1 MLFKNISRLL
11 PALGLVAS
19 LFMPMAASAEDVAG
33 VLQKDPAAAAL
44 LPDSIKASGILKL
57 GTDAHYPP
65 CEYFAEDNV
74 TMLGFGP
81 ELWRAM
87 GMKLG
92 VEVKAE
98 SVDFA
103 GLIPGILSGRF
114 DTAIECITDTAE
126 RQQQVTFVDYSYD
139 YGNAVYYMA
148 SNAVIK
154 EKDFE
159 TLCGLKTAGQS
170 GTNFIDGLKVFS
182 DYCVSKGKPPIQIS
196 EVPQASAV
204 MIGVYAGRYD
214 FAIGALVAFDELQ
227 KAAPSPIK
235 SFPNTLGTN
244 SYMGAIVK
252 NGNTQLADALLAALK
267 GVIADGAY
275 DKIWDKYKVS
285 HAKLLDPGLN
295 LATARPIAPV
305 KY

>member
-1 MLFKNISRLL
+1 MLFKKISRLL
-11 PALGLVAS
+11 PALGLAAS
-19 LFMPMAASAEDVAG
+19 LLVPAAASAEDVFGTLA
-33 VLQKDPAAAAL
+33 KDPAAFAL
-44 LPDSIKASGILKL
+44 LPESIQASGILKL
-57 GTDAHYPP
+57 GTDANYPP

-74 TMLGFGP
+74 TMIGFGP

-87 GMKLG
+87 GQKLG

-103 GLIPGILSGRF
+103 GLIPGIKSGRF
-114 DTAIECITDTAE
+114 DLAIECITDTAE
-126 RQQQVTFVDYSYD
+126 RQKEVTFVDYSYD

-182 DYCVSKGKPPIQIS
+182 DFCIAKGKPPIEIS
-196 EVPQASAV
+196 EVPQAAAV
-204 MIGVYAGRYD
+204 MIGVYAGRFD
-214 FAIGALVAFDELQ
+214 FALGALVAFDELQ
-227 KAAPSPIK
+227 KAAPAPIK
-235 SFPNTLGTN
+235 SFPNTLGIN
-244 SYMGAIVK
+244 SYMGAIVNK
-252 NGNTQLADALLAALK
+252 DNPKLAEALLAALK

-275 DKIWDKYKVS
+275 DKIWDKYKVT
-285 HAKLLDPGLN
+285 HAKLLDPGIN
-295 LATARPIAPV
+295 LATQRPIAAPAP
-305 KY
+305 